1 MSAPDPQPRPLDHLA
16 ECGRDE
22 APALVLRAETLS
34 WKDLR
39 SRVAALAGWLTS
51 RVSEPGGRVATWAAK
66 GELTCLMPL
75 AAARAGLVHVPI
87 NPLLKRA
94 QVAHIVADSGASLL
108 IGTPARLVTLELADV
123 PKGCAVIGED
133 EAWQRVDSTE

>member
-1 MSAPDPQPRPLDHLA
+1 MPDPKPQPLDHLA
-16 ECGRDE
+16 ERGLDG
-22 APALVLRAETLS
+22 APALVLRGETLS

-39 SRVAALAGWLTS
+39 TRVARLAGWLS
-51 RVSEPGGRVATWAAK
+51 ECVPEPGARVATWAAK

-75 AAARAGLVHVPI
+75 AAARAGLVHVPV

-94 QVAHIVADSGASLL
+94 QVAHILADSGASLL
-108 IGTPARLVTLELADV
+108 IGTAARLVTLELADV